1 MAQSAILR
9 RELGKTARMTSPGP
23 RLGAVILSGGSG
35 VRLGGVDKS
44 SIEVDGVT
52 LLEHALAATAPAS
65 EVVVVGPELPTSR
78 PVTWTRED
86 PVGGGPAAGLLAGLD
101 ALSERPALVCVLA
114 VDMPRFAAVTLDRLV
129 DVLTDAGPAADAA
142 CLVDEE
148 HRKQWLAGVYRYEAL
163 TGARPGSRSAEHGL
177 SIRRLMLPLRIIG
190 VPAVG
195 SEARDLDTWKD
206 LLDLRE
212 E

>member
-1 MAQSAILR
+1 MTTPR
-9 RELGKTARMTSPGP
+9 RLA
-23 RLGAVILSGGSG
+23 AVILSGGGG
-35 VRLGGVDKS
+35 VRLGGVDKG
-44 SIEVDGVT
+44 SIEVHGRT
-52 LLEHALAATAPAS
+52 LLEHALAATAEAD
-65 EVVVVGPELPTSR
+65 EVVVVGPEVPTTR
-78 PVTWTRED
+78 PVTWTIEE
-86 PVGGGPAAGLLAGLD
+86 PAGGGPAAGLLAGLD
-101 ALSERPALVCVLA
+101 ALAVRPDLVCVLA
-114 VDMPRFAAVTLDRLV
+114 VDMPRFSAATLDRLV

-163 TGARPGSRSAEHGL
+163 TGARPGSRSAHGL
-177 SIRRLMLPLRIIG
+177 SIRRLMLPLRIVG